1 MTSPTR
7 GVWSRS
13 RDRPLREPTLTWTV
27 SNKTSTES
35 PTDGHPF
42 AVKWSKG
49 DFSSPTS
56 LYFTNPKKFRLRSC
70 EAAYELLQKYSSQ
83 YTQEVTWIDESYSQ
97 LKNLAP
103 LEGLAREQIEPT
115 TVSSDGLRGV
125 SRVDKSINRRVQSDA
140 FAEADFFKC
149 ANLLQALYKKVNE
162 HMPQL
167 EKVNVVGSRY
177 IREAKVRPR
186 ELTLSAR

>member
-1 MTSPTR
+1 MC
-7 GVWSRS
+7 
-13 RDRPLREPTLTWTV
+13 L
-27 SNKTSTES
+27 
-35 PTDGHPF
+35 
-42 AVKWSKG
+42 
-49 DFSSPTS
+49 
-56 LYFTNPKKFRLRSC
+56 RLRSC

-115 TVSSDGLRGV
+115 TVSFDSLEGT
-125 SRVDKSINRRVQSDA
+125 SQVDKSINRVQSDA

-149 ANLLQALYKKVNE
+149 DNLLQALYKKVNE

-186 ELTLSAR
+186 ELTLSARRLSECVFEILSHLDFLYYIYCKYLLFLSLGLINQLP